1 MKKLWERSE
10 TAFAV
15 LLIVVYVVGNSLL
28 DRASDSLGI
37 EMVLTLPF
45 DAALIA
51 AMLAFVNRNGLREYY
66 GVCAPKVSAR
76 QMLFYLPALL
86 VCTVNIWFGIVPRK
100 GFAEGLVY
108 FLAMIAT
115 GIAEELIFRGFLFR
129 AMSRRSVA
137 SAVALTSV
145 LFGAG
150 HVVNLVNGSGM
161 GVFENLCQLCYA
173 ASVGFLF
180 AAVLLRGKS
189 LIPCMTAH
197 ALFNALSVFANEP
210 AQEKYQV
217 PISASLC
224 VISAA
229 AGFYYLKEEEQNNR
243 RKPT

>member
-28 DRASDSLGI
+28 DQASAALGT

-51 AMLAFVNRNGLREYY
+51 AMLAFAKKNGLWDYY
-66 GVCAPKVSAR
+66 GLCAPKTPAR
-76 QMLFYLPALL
+76 RMLFYLPMLI
-86 VCTVNIWFGIVPRK
+86 VSTVNVWFGAVPRK
-100 GFAEGLVY
+100 GFAEGAVY

-115 GIAEELIFRGFLFR
+115 GVAEELIFRGFLFR

-150 HVVNLVNGSGM
+150 HIVNLVNGSGM
-161 GVFENLCQLCYA
+161 EPLDNLCQLCYA
-173 ASVGFLF
+173 VAVGFLF

-189 LIPCMTAH
+189 LIPCMASH
-197 ALFNALSVFANEP
+197 AAFNALSVFANEP
-210 AQEKYQV
+210 AQERYLIPV
-217 PISASLC
+217 SVSLC

-229 AGFYYLKEEEQNNR
+229 AGFYYLK
-243 RKPT
+243 RKE